1 MTYGLKVWD
10 ASGATLTLDTDYQI
24 TRVLGTVSTGTS
36 SGSTTFPFAA
46 AGGTP
51 WWSLIVTTT
60 VSGAQRPDVTRS
72 GDTLSWAFSASGTPT
87 DCKIIAGVY

>member
-1 MTYGLKVWD
+1 MIYGLKLWGSDGTTV
-10 ASGATLTLDTDYQI
+10 TLDTNHTI

-36 SGSTTFPFAA
+36 NGSATFPFTA

-60 VSGAQRPDVTRS
+60 ASVSQRPAVTRS
-72 GDTLSWAFSASGTPT
+72 GDTLSWAFTATGTPT
-87 DCKIIAGVY
+87 DCRIVVGVY